1 MSSCPLSILFD
12 SFATRSLISNPS
24 QLHYL
29 LDTEE
34 GWASFCAFKRIF
46 KQYPDTFL
54 KREHDRRN
62 RCEENGVA
70 YVPPKI
76 TDSADATKE
85 RIKKL
90 NRAIKSAK
98 QRVRRKEMTEKDRK
112 ELSAKRSAARME
124 KISRESEGDK
134 KQRLKRGRL
143 EEEPGGPQI

>member
-1 MSSCPLSILFD
+1 MSSCPLSILFECD
-12 SFATRSLISNPS
+12 ASRSLTRDPS
-24 QLHYL
+24 KLHIIL

-34 GWASFCAFKRIF
+34 GRASFCAFKRIF
-46 KQYPDTFL
+46 NQHPDTFL

-124 KISRESEGDK
+124 KISRESESNA
-134 KQRLKRGRL
+134 
-143 EEEPGGPQI
+143 

>member
-1 MSSCPLSILFD
+1 MSSSCPLSILFD
-12 SFATRSLISNPS
+12 YDATRSLISNPS
-24 QLHYL
+24 QLNYL
-29 LDTEE
+29 IDTEE

-76 TDSADATKE
+76 TDSANATVE

-90 NRAIKSAK
+90 NRAIESAK
-98 QRVRRKEMTEKDRK
+98 KK
-112 ELSAKRSAARME
+112 S
-124 KISRESEGDK
+124 ESEGDARERSQGVVSEAIRRQNGK
-134 KQRLKRGRL
+134 N
-143 EEEPGGPQI
+143 I